1 MRQLTLIAALL
12 TLSAAAQVKSY
23 TVVSPDKAVVA
34 TVNADSILSWKVDV
48 DGKEVLAPSAMS
60 MTVEDSISPGIKPK
74 VKKSTSKSVDH
85 IISPAVYKRAK
96 VRDHYNQLTLDMG
109 GYSLEVRAYDDGAAY
124 RFVTSGKKPVTVT
137 GERVEF
143 NFPDDYPAYIPY
155 VNDNRSGERYTYSFE
170 SYYDRSNIGAMY
182 ADSLAIT
189 PLLVDAGDVKV
200 AVSDFGGTDYPGMFL
215 KRNPGKAS
223 ALVAEFAPVP
233 LKGEMGGYN
242 YLNFIPTERAGYI
255 ARDLPGSFEYPW
267 RAIVISRNDA
277 SLADT
282 DMAVRL
288 GQPSR
293 IADTSWIRPGKVA
306 WDWWNNLH
314 ITGVDFKVGRNT
326 ETYKHFIDFAKEYGL
341 EYIIVDE
348 GWSDPNSILTAV
360 GEIDIPTLV
369 AYGKDKGVGVILW
382 ASWKNVHKELDEA
395 MKRYADM
402 GVAGFKIDF
411 FDADDQN
418 MMRDMERFAKS
429 AADNRMIVD
438 YHGMKA
444 NGLQTIYPNIL
455 NFEGVKG
462 LENYRW
468 SSIEND
474 PPRYAVTA
482 PFIRTI
488 TGPMDYTP
496 GAMTNV
502 NTAKH
507 RADNDN
513 PMSEGTRAHQLAM
526 YVVYDAPLQMLA
538 DSPTRYRANPECI
551 QIISLVPTVFD
562 ESMTLDG
569 KVGEYIVTA
578 RRKGDTWYVG
588 AMTNR
593 TPRSVQIPLSF
604 LGDDNY
610 TMTYVADGINTDID
624 ASDHKH
630 ASVSVNASTTVTAD
644 MAPAGGWMAIISP
657 QR

>member
-1 MRQLTLIAALL
+1 MKRLTLIVSLL
-12 TLSAAAQVKSY
+12 TLSAVAQARSF
-23 TVVSPDKAVVA
+23 TVTSPDKAVVA
-34 TVNADSILSWKVDV
+34 TVNVDSVISWKVDV

-60 MTVEDSISPGIKPK
+60 MTVESGISPGIKPK
-74 VKKSTSKSVDH
+74 VKKSTSTSVDRT
-85 IISPAVYKRAK
+85 ITPAVYKRAK
-96 VRDHYNQLTLDMG
+96 VHDHYNQLTLDMG

-124 RFVTSGKKPVTVT
+124 RFVTAGKKPVTVT

-170 SYYDRSNIGAMY
+170 SYYDRSKIGEMY

-189 PLLVDAGDVKV
+189 PLLVDAGDVKI
-200 AVSDFGGTDYPGMFL
+200 AVSDFGGVDYPGMFL
-215 KRNPGKAS
+215 KRNPDKAA

-267 RAIVISRNDA
+267 RAIVISRDDA

-293 IADTSWIRPGKVA
+293 IAETSWIKPGKVA

-314 ITGVDFKVGRNT
+314 VTGVDFKVGRNT
-326 ETYKHFIDFAKEYGL
+326 ETYKHFIDFAKEYGI

-360 GEIDIPTLV
+360 GEIDIPALV

-395 MKRYADM
+395 MKHYADM

-418 MMRDMERFAKS
+418 MMRDMERFAKA
-429 AADNRMIVD
+429 AADNKMIVD

-462 LENYRW
+462 LENYKW

-502 NTAKH
+502 NESQH
-507 RADNDN
+507 RANNDN
-513 PMSEGTRAHQLAM
+513 PMSESTRAHQLAM

-538 DSPTRYRANPECI
+538 DSPTRYRANPECTKM
-551 QIISLVPTVFD
+551 ISLVPTVFD
-562 ESMTLDG
+562 ESVTLDG
-569 KVGEYIVTA
+569 EVGEYIVTA

-593 TPRSVQIPLSF
+593 TPRVVKIPLSF
-604 LGDDNY
+604 LGDGDF

-630 ASVSVNASTTVTAD
+630 VSASVNSSTTATAD
-644 MAPAGGWMAIISP
+644 MAPAGGWMAIITP

>member
-1 MRQLTLIAALL
+1 MKKLTILASILTLAGA
-12 TLSAAAQVKSY
+12 TQAKSY
-23 TVVSPDKAVVA
+23 TVASPDKAVVA
-34 TVNADSILSWKVDV
+34 TVNVDSIISWKVDV
-48 DGKEVLAPSAMS
+48 DGTEVLAPSAMS
-60 MTVEDSISPGIKPK
+60 MTMESGTSPGIKPK
-74 VKKSTSKSVDH
+74 VKKATTKSVDRT
-85 IISPAVYKRAK
+85 ITPAVYKRDK
-96 VRDHYNQLTLDMG
+96 VHDNYNQLTLDMG

-137 GERVEF
+137 DERVEF
-143 NFPDDYPAYIPY
+143 NFPADYPAYIPY

-170 SYYDRSNIGAMY
+170 SYYDRSKLGEMY

-189 PLLVDAGDVKV
+189 PLLVDAGNVKV
-200 AVSDFGGTDYPGMFL
+200 AVSDFGALDYPGMFL
-215 KRNPGKAS
+215 KRNPAKAG

-242 YLNFIPTERAGYI
+242 FLNFIPTERAGYI
-255 ARDLPGSFEYPW
+255 ATNIPGSFEYPW
-267 RAIVISRNDA
+267 RALVISRDDA

-293 IADTSWIRPGKVA
+293 IADTSWIKPGKVA

-326 ETYKHFIDFAKEYGL
+326 ETYKHFIDFAKEYDL

-348 GWSDPNSILTAV
+348 GWSDPNSILTTI
-360 GEIDIPTLV
+360 GEIDIPALV
-369 AYGKDKGVGVILW
+369 AYGKKQGVGVILW

-418 MMRDMERFAKS
+418 MMRDMERFAKA

-444 NGLQTIYPNIL
+444 NGLQTVYPNIV

-474 PPRYAVTA
+474 PPCYAVTA

-496 GAMTNV
+496 GAMTNA
-502 NTAKH
+502 NTAEH
-507 RADNDN
+507 RANDKN
-513 PMSEGTRAHQLAM
+513 PMSEGTRANQLAM
-526 YVVYDAPLQMLA
+526 YVIYDAPLQMLA
-538 DSPTRYRANPECI
+538 DSPTRYRANPGCTRM
-551 QIISLVPTVFD
+551 ISLIPTVFD
-562 ESMTLDG
+562 ESVTLDG

-593 TPRSVQIPLSF
+593 TPRGVQIPLSF
-604 LGDDNY
+604 LGDGDY
-610 TMTYVADGINTDID
+610 TMTYVADGVNTDID
-624 ASDHKH
+624 ASDHRH
-630 ASVSVNASTTVTAD
+630 ASATVDASTTVTAD

-657 QR
+657 RR

>member
-1 MRQLTLIAALL
+1 MKRLTILASILTLA
-12 TLSAAAQVKSY
+12 AAAQAKSY
-23 TVVSPDKAVVA
+23 TVASPDKAVVA
-34 TVNADSILSWKVDV
+34 TVSVDSIISWKVDV
-48 DGKEVLAPSAMS
+48 DGTEVLAPSAMS
-60 MTVEDSISPGIKPK
+60 MTMESGTSPGIKPK
-74 VKKSTSKSVDH
+74 VKKTTTTSVNRT
-85 IISPAVYKRAK
+85 ITPAIYKRSE

-124 RFVTSGKKPVTVT
+124 RFVTTGKKPVTVK

-143 NFPDDYPAYIPY
+143 NFPADYPAYIPY

-170 SYYDRSNIGAMY
+170 SYYDRSKIGEMY

-189 PLLVDAGDVKV
+189 PLLVDAGNVKV
-200 AVSDFGGTDYPGMFL
+200 AVSDFGALDYPGMFL
-215 KRNPGKAS
+215 KRNPDRTG
-223 ALVAEFAPVP
+223 ALVAEFATVP

-242 YLNFIPTERAGYI
+242 YLNFIPTERADYI
-255 ARDLPGSFEYPW
+255 ACDVPGSFEYPW
-267 RAIVISRNDA
+267 RALVISRDDT

-282 DMAVRL
+282 DMAIRL
-288 GQPSR
+288 GHPSR
-293 IADTSWIRPGKVA
+293 IADTSWIKPGKVA

-326 ETYKHFIDFAKEYGL
+326 ETYKHYIDFAKEYGL

-348 GWSDPNSILTAV
+348 GWSDPNSILTTI
-360 GEIDIPTLV
+360 GEIDIPALV
-369 AYGKDKGVGVILW
+369 AYGKEQGVGVILW

-395 MKRYADM
+395 MKHYADM

-418 MMRDMERFAKS
+418 MMRDMERFAQA
-429 AADNRMIVD
+429 AADNKMIVD

-444 NGLQTIYPNIL
+444 NGLQTVYPNIV

-538 DSPTRYRANPECI
+538 DSPTRYRANPECTEMI
-551 QIISLVPTVFD
+551 ASIPTVFD
-562 ESMTLDG
+562 ESVTLSG
-569 KVGEYIVTA
+569 EVGEYIVMA

-593 TPRSVQIPLSF
+593 TPRSLDIPLSF
-604 LGDDNY
+604 IGEGKY
-610 TMTYVADGINTDID
+610 TMDYVADGMNTDID
-624 ASDHKH
+624 ATDHRH
-630 ASVSVNASTTVTAD
+630 ASKTVDASTTVKAD
-644 MAPAGGWMAIISP
+644 LAPAGGWIAVIKR
-657 QR
+657 Q

>member
-1 MRQLTLIAALL
+1 MKRMTILASLL
-12 TLSAAAQVKSY
+12 TLAAAAQAKSY
-23 TVVSPDKAVVA
+23 TVASPDKAVVA
-34 TVNADSILSWKVDV
+34 TVSVDSIISWKVDV
-48 DGKEVLAPSAMS
+48 DGTEVLVPSAMS
-60 MTVEDSISPGIKPK
+60 MTMESGTSPGIKPK
-74 VKKSTSKSVDH
+74 VKKAITTTVDRT
-85 IISPAVYKRAK
+85 ITPAIYKRSE
-96 VRDHYNQLTLDMG
+96 VRDHYNQLILDMG

-124 RFVTSGKKPVTVT
+124 RFVTTGKKPVTVK

-143 NFPDDYPAYIPY
+143 NFPADYPAYIPY

-170 SYYDRSNIGAMY
+170 SYYDRSKIGEMY

-189 PLLVDAGDVKV
+189 PLLVDAGNVKV
-200 AVSDFGGTDYPGMFL
+200 AVSDFGALDYPGMFL
-215 KRNPGKAS
+215 KRNPDKNG
-223 ALVAEFAPVP
+223 ALVAEFATVP

-242 YLNFIPTERAGYI
+242 YLNFIPTERADYI
-255 ARDLPGSFEYPW
+255 ACDVPGSFEYPW
-267 RAIVISRNDA
+267 RALVISRNDT

-282 DMAVRL
+282 DMAIRL

-293 IADTSWIRPGKVA
+293 IADTSWIKPGKVA

-326 ETYKHFIDFAKEYGL
+326 ETYKHYIDFAKEYGL

-348 GWSDPNSILTAV
+348 GWSDPNSILTTI
-360 GEIDIPTLV
+360 GEIDTRALV
-369 AYGKDKGVGVILW
+369 AYGKEQGVGVILW

-395 MKRYADM
+395 MKHYADM

-418 MMRDMERFAKS
+418 MMRDMERFAQA
-429 AADNRMIVD
+429 AADNKMIVD

-444 NGLQTIYPNIL
+444 NGLQTVYPNIV

-502 NTAKH
+502 STAKH

-538 DSPTRYRANPECI
+538 DSPTRYRANPECTEMI
-551 QIISLVPTVFD
+551 ASIPTVFD
-562 ESMTLDG
+562 ESVTLSG
-569 KVGEYIVTA
+569 EVGEYIVMA
-578 RRKGDTWYVG
+578 RRKGDTWYAG

-593 TPRSVQIPLSF
+593 TPRSLDIPLNF
-604 LGDDNY
+604 LGEGKY
-610 TMTYVADGINTDID
+610 TMNYVADGMNTDID
-624 ASDHKH
+624 ATDHRH
-630 ASVSVNASTTVTAD
+630 ASKTVDASTTVKAD
-644 MAPAGGWMAIISP
+644 LAPAGGWIAVIKR
-657 QR
+657 Q